1 MAGGLL
7 NLVSGGSQNAI
18 MYGNPQKTYW
28 VSSYKQITNFGLQN
42 FRVDYEG
49 LRDLQMTT
57 DSTFSFKIKRYAELL
72 TYTYLVIQ
80 LPDIYSPV
88 FEFIDTT
95 VAPPVTYRYPYNF
108 KWIKNIG
115 AMIVRNIKFTVG
127 GALIQQISG
136 YDMVA
141 LANRDLTSTEKQKWD
156 DMIGN
161 IPELYDPA
169 SVHGYYPNV
178 QYQVD
183 GSEPSIRGREL
194 RIPLP
199 IWWSLNSQQAFP
211 LVCLQYNELQV
222 EVNLRPIRE
231 LFQINN
237 VTGDVNLD
245 GGIGLNTS
253 VIAPNMTVPQHQFYL
268 FLESPPSPEPFAISS
283 NLYLK
288 NSSWKTDIHLSCTY
302 CFLSEEEAYVFA
314 SKEQNYLVRELY
326 DTVFTN
332 ISVTDKVWLQNSTDL
347 VLQWML
353 LFQRNDVFQRNE
365 WSNFTNWPFDYLPND
380 IVLPSTIVKDSNNN
394 PLYYM
399 PAFSVENIKD
409 IPLSIGIT
417 FDGTTRE
424 EERPVNIYQEQQY
437 LRSKGGG
444 FSSLPGMYAYNFCL
458 HTDPF
463 SLQPSGA
470 VNLSRYSKIE
480 LLIKTI
486 TPTLNPNFHG
496 NIICDSTNGLAI
508 GNFKTNL
515 YNYTYQLLVIEER
528 YNILSFVSGNV
539 GLMNAR

>member
-49 LRDLQMTT
+49 LRDLQLTT

-88 FEFIDTT
+88 YEVVDGTVLPYTT
-95 VAPPVTYRYPYNF
+95 LKYPYNF
-108 KWIKNIG
+108 KWIKNLG
-115 AMIVRNIKFTVG
+115 AMLVRNIRFTVG

-156 DMIGN
+156 EMVGN
-161 IPELYDPA
+161 VPDLYDPA
-169 SVHGYYPNV
+169 SVHGFYPNV
-178 QYQVD
+178 KYQAD

-237 VTGDVNLD
+237 VTGDSSLD
-245 GGIGLNTS
+245 GGFGRHTT
-253 VIAPNMTVPQHQFYL
+253 VIAPNMIIPQHQIYL
-268 FLESPPSPEPFAISS
+268 FLQSPPIDAPFIVSS
-283 NLYLK
+283 TQYLK
-288 NSSWKTDIHLSCTY
+288 TYSWNTDIHLSCTY
-302 CFLSEEEAYVFA
+302 CFLSEEESYVFA

-326 DTVFTN
+326 DTWFN
-332 ISVTDKVWLQNSTDL
+332 GISITDKLWLQNSTDL
-347 VLQWML
+347 VLQWLL
-353 LFQRNDVFQRNE
+353 LFQRSDVFQRNE
-365 WSNFTNWPFDYLPND
+365 WSNFTNWPFDFLPND
-380 IVLPSTIVKDSNNN
+380 IVAPSTSNDSNNN

-399 PAFSVENIKD
+399 PTYSVENQNEIL
-409 IPLSIGIT
+409 LSLGIT

-424 EERPVNIYQEQQY
+424 EERPASIYKEQQY

-458 HTDPF
+458 NTDPF

-480 LLIKTI
+480 LLVKTI
-486 TPTLNPNFHG
+486 TPTLNPNFFG
-496 NIICDSTNGLAI
+496 NILCDNLTGLPV
-508 GNFKTNL
+508 GNTKSNL

-528 YNILSFVSGNV
+528 YNILSFVAGNV

>member
-1 MAGGLL
+1 
-7 NLVSGGSQNAI
+7 

-49 LRDLQMTT
+49 LRDLQLTT

-88 FEFIDTT
+88 YEYIDET
-95 VAPPVTYRYPYNF
+95 VSPNVTYKYPYDF

-115 AMIVRNIKFTVG
+115 AMIVRSIKFTVG

-136 YDMVA
+136 HDMVA

-156 DMIGN
+156 EMIGN
-161 IPELYDPA
+161 LPELYDPA
-169 SVHGYYPNV
+169 SVHGFYPNA
-178 QYQVD
+178 QYYVD

-222 EVNLRPIRE
+222 EVTLRPIRE

-245 GGIGLNTS
+245 GGVGLNTS
-253 VIAPNMTVPQHQFYL
+253 VIAPNMVLPQHQIYL
-268 FLESPPSPEPFAISS
+268 FLQSPPSDDVFSISS
-283 NLYLK
+283 TQYLK
-288 NSSWKTDIHLSCTY
+288 TYSWKTNIHLSCTY

-326 DTVFTN
+326 DTWFSN

-347 VLQWML
+347 VLQWMM

-380 IVLPSTIVKDSNNN
+380 IVAPSTSNDSNNN

-424 EERPVNIYQEQQY
+424 EERPASIYYEQQY

-444 FSSLPGMYAYNFCL
+444 FTSLPGMYAYNFCL
-458 HTDPF
+458 QTDPF

-470 VNLSRYSKIE
+470 INLSRYSKIE
-480 LLIKTI
+480 LLLKTI

-528 YNILSFVSGNV
+528 YNVLSFVGGNV

>member
-49 LRDLQMTT
+49 LRDLQLTT

-88 FEFIDTT
+88 YEYIDTT
-95 VAPPVTYRYPYNF
+95 VLPNVTYKYPYDF

-115 AMIVRNIKFTVG
+115 AMIVRSIRFTVG

-136 YDMVA
+136 HDMVA

-156 DMIGN
+156 EMIGN
-161 IPELYDPA
+161 LPELYDPA
-169 SVHGYYPNV
+169 SVHGFYPNT
-178 QYQVD
+178 QYYVD

-222 EVNLRPIRE
+222 EVTLRPIRE

-245 GGIGLNTS
+245 GGVGLNTS
-253 VIAPNMTVPQHQFYL
+253 VIAPNMVLPQHQLYL
-268 FLESPPSPEPFAISS
+268 FLQSPPSDDVFAISS
-283 NLYLK
+283 NQYLK
-288 NSSWKTDIHLSCTY
+288 TYSWKTNIHLSCTY

-326 DTVFTN
+326 DTWFSN

-347 VLQWML
+347 VLQWLM

-380 IVLPSTIVKDSNNN
+380 IVAPSTSNDSNNN

-424 EERPVNIYQEQQY
+424 EERPASIYYEQQY

-444 FSSLPGMYAYNFCL
+444 FTSLPGMYAYNFCL
-458 HTDPF
+458 QTDPF

-470 VNLSRYSKIE
+470 INLSRYSKIE
-480 LLIKTI
+480 LLLKTI
-486 TPTLNPNFHG
+486 TPTLNPNFQG

-528 YNILSFVSGNV
+528 YNVLSFVGGNV

>member
-7 NLVSGGSQNAI
+7 NLVSGGNQNAI

-42 FRVDYEG
+42 FRIDYEG
-49 LRDLQMTT
+49 LRDLQLTT
-57 DSTFSFKIKRYAELL
+57 DSTFTFKIKRYAELL

-88 FEFIDTT
+88 YKVEEDT
-95 VAPPVTYRYPYNF
+95 YPYEF

-115 AMIVRNIKFTVG
+115 AMLIRNIKFTVG
-127 GALIQQISG
+127 GTMIQQMTG
-136 YDMVA
+136 YDMIA

-156 DMIGN
+156 EMIGN
-161 IPELYDPA
+161 LPELYDPA

-178 QYQVD
+178 KYQAL

-211 LVCLQYNELQV
+211 LVCLQYNELQI

-237 VTGDVNLD
+237 VTADPNLD
-245 GGIGLNTS
+245 GNVGSHTS
-253 VIAPNMTVPQHQFYL
+253 IIAPNMTSPEDQLYL
-268 FLESPPSPEPFAISS
+268 FLQSPPSEEPFLLSS
-283 NLYLK
+283 TKYTK
-288 NSSWKTDIHLSCTY
+288 NYSWNTDIHLSCTY
-302 CFLSEEEAYVFA
+302 CFLSEEEAFVFA
-314 SKEQNYLVRELY
+314 SKEQNYLIRELY
-326 DTVFTN
+326 DTWFNN
-332 ISVTDKVWLQNSTDL
+332 ISVTDKLWLQNSTGL
-347 VLQWML
+347 VLQWLL
-353 LFQRNDVFQRNE
+353 LFQRSDVTQRNE
-365 WSNFTNWPFDYLPND
+365 WSNFTNWPFNHLPND
-380 IVLPSTIVKDSNNN
+380 IVLPPITDSNQN

-399 PAFSVENIKD
+399 PEYNAENQKD
-409 IPLSIGIT
+409 IPLTIGIT

-458 HTDPF
+458 TTDPF

-480 LLIKTI
+480 LLVKTI
-486 TPTLNPNFHG
+486 TPTLNPSFYG
-496 NIICDSTNGLAI
+496 NILCDVVTGQPI
-508 GNFKTNL
+508 GNNKSTL
-515 YNYTYQLLVIEER
+515 YNYTFQLLVIEER
-528 YNILSFVSGNV
+528 YNILTFVSGNA

>member
-49 LRDLQMTT
+49 LRDLQLTT
-57 DSTFSFKIKRYAELL
+57 DSVFSFKIKRYAELL

-88 FEFIDTT
+88 YEVID
-95 VAPPVTYRYPYNF
+95 PDKPSRPLLYPYEF

-115 AMIVRNIKFTVG
+115 AMMIRNIKFMVG
-127 GALIQQISG
+127 GALIQQMSG

-141 LANRDLTSTEKQKWD
+141 LANRDLTTTEKQKWD
-156 DMIGN
+156 VMTGN
-161 IPELYDPA
+161 VPELYDPA
-169 SVHGYYPNV
+169 SFHGFYPNV
-178 QYQVD
+178 KYQEA

-211 LVCLQYNELQV
+211 LVCLQYNELQI

-237 VTGDVNLD
+237 ITGDTNLD
-245 GGIGLNTS
+245 VNIGSQKS
-253 VIAPNMTVPQHQFYL
+253 VIAPNMTIPQHQLYL
-268 FLESPPSPEPFAISS
+268 FLQSPPSDITRYSKI
-283 NLYLK
+283 Y
-288 NSSWKTDIHLSCTY
+288 SWKSDIHLSCTY

-314 SKEQNYLVRELY
+314 SKEQKYLVRQLY
-326 DTVFTN
+326 DTWFPN
-332 ISVTDKVWLQNSTDL
+332 IAVTDKLWLQNSKDL
-347 VLQWML
+347 VLQWLM
-353 LFQRNDVFQRNE
+353 LFQRSDVTQRNE
-365 WSNFTNWPFDYLPND
+365 WSNFTNWPFDKLPKGLEITSD
-380 IVLPSTIVKDSNNN
+380 PYAYVK
-394 PLYYM
+394 PLFYM
-399 PAFSVENIKD
+399 PAYSGDNQKD
-409 IPLSIGIT
+409 IPLTIGIS

-424 EERPVNIYQEQQY
+424 EERPAAIYQEQQY

-444 FSSLPGMYAYNFCL
+444 FTSLPGMYAYNFCL

-470 VNLSRYSKIE
+470 VNLSRYSLIE
-480 LLIKTI
+480 LLVKTI
-486 TPTLNPNFHG
+486 TPTLNPNFYG
-496 NIICDSTNGLAI
+496 NIICDNISGQAVGTA
-508 GNFKTNL
+508 KSNL
-515 YNYTYQLLVIEER
+515 YSYTFQLLVIEER
-528 YNILSFVSGNV
+528 YNILTFVGGNV

>member
-7 NLVSGGSQNAI
+7 NLVSGGNQNAI

-49 LRDLQMTT
+49 LRDLQLTT
-57 DSTFSFKIKRYAELL
+57 DSTFTFKIKRYAELL

-88 FEFIDTT
+88 YEVDKVLGVGTDK
-95 VAPPVTYRYPYNF
+95 YPYEF

-115 AMIVRNIKFTVG
+115 AMLVRNIKFTVG
-127 GALIQQISG
+127 GAMIQQMTG
-136 YDMVA
+136 FDMLA

-156 DMIGN
+156 EMTGN
-161 IPELYDPA
+161 LPELYDPA

-178 QYQVD
+178 KYQSD

-211 LVCLQYNELQV
+211 LVCLQYNELQI

-237 VTGDVNLD
+237 VTGDPNLD
-245 GGIGLNTS
+245 GNIGSRTS
-253 VIAPNMTVPQHQFYL
+253 IIAPNMTVPQHQLYL
-268 FLESPPSPEPFAISS
+268 FLQSPPSPEPFLLS
-283 NLYLK
+283 NTLYTK
-288 NSSWKTDIHLSCTY
+288 NYSWRTDLHLSCTY
-302 CFLSEEEAYVFA
+302 CFLSEEESYVFA
-314 SKEQNYLVRELY
+314 SKEQNYLIRELY
-326 DTVFTN
+326 DTWFN
-332 ISVTDKVWLQNSTDL
+332 SISVTDKLWLQNSTDL
-347 VLQWML
+347 VLQWLL
-353 LFQRNDVFQRNE
+353 LFQRSDVTQRNE
-365 WSNFTNWPFDYLPND
+365 WSNFTNWPFDHLPND
-380 IVLPSTIVKDSNNN
+380 IVVPVIPLIDSNGNR
-394 PLYYM
+394 LCYM
-399 PAFSVENIKD
+399 PEYTEENIKE
-409 IPLSIGIT
+409 IPLTIGIT

-424 EERPVNIYQEQQY
+424 EERPINMYREQQY

-444 FSSLPGMYAYNFCL
+444 FASLPGMYAYNFCL
-458 HTDPF
+458 NTDPF

-470 VNLSRYSKIE
+470 VNLTRYSKIE
-480 LLIKTI
+480 LLVKTI
-486 TPTLNPNFHG
+486 TPTLNPSFYG
-496 NIICDSTNGLAI
+496 NILCDIVTGLPI
-508 GNFKTNL
+508 GNTKSTL
-515 YNYTYQLLVIEER
+515 YNYTFQLLVIEER
-528 YNILSFVSGNV
+528 YNILSFVSGNA